1 MPDLTEKQTFSD
13 QEALDFH
20 RIPTPGKIS
29 MAPTKPMATMVTM
42 TPATSVHLREASH
55 ATMAKARM
63 TSSQGAADSTFSKKI
78 NARDSG

>member
-1 MPDLTEKQTFSD
+1 MPSGIPAAIEKVVAVSTSEMVFIVS
-13 QEALDFH
+13 AH
-20 RIPTPGKIS
+20 N
-29 MAPTKPMATMVTM
+29 PTKPMATMVTM

>member
-29 MAPTKPMATMVTM
+29 MAPTGPQARGS
-42 TPATSVHLREASH
+42 TS
-55 ATMAKARM
+55 
-63 TSSQGAADSTFSKKI
+63 
-78 NARDSG
+78 